1 MYLSDEMPTVEDS
14 REQEQE
20 ARDFGADLELFDE
33 NIIST
38 TLPVN
43 AQTCYELFCDV
54 ARIPEW
60 VTTVRSVQVLAFDDE
75 GRPARAAFLAS
86 LGRASAGYTLEY
98 DYYETRRMVTWST
111 PSDMMTRIAGRALF
125 LPLTDR
131 ATMMHYQL
139 DADWP
144 EALGLG
150 GMYDGHPASIALNDF
165 RDFVSRTIMLS

>member
-86 LGRASAGYTLEY
+86 LGRASAGIARAGDPRGRGAPSRLVPIAGPPATTRGAAGSRWRLP
-98 DYYETRRMVTWST
+98 TRR
-111 PSDMMTRIAGRALF
+111 A
-125 LPLTDR
+125 R
-131 ATMMHYQL
+131 ATR
-139 DADWP
+139 AARRP
-144 EALGLG
+144 
-150 GMYDGHPASIALNDF
+150 
-165 RDFVSRTIMLS
+165 